1 MSLASFDT
9 VLPLPSR
16 RTGVR
21 RRGSAAS
28 QRALFLAGIVLAT
41 VGGFALTGNEAV
53 SQAAAQAGEDLT
65 RLLRA
70 MAALKAAI
78 ILPAAAAIVWRLG
91 APARLEVLAG
101 YALAGMSMSVS
112 LGLIWHMAHVS
123 AGAFLMH
130 AGLITTLVML
140 FRDKA
145 VGERLSGLLKTR
157 LRA

>member
-1 MSLASFDT
+1 M
-9 VLPLPSR
+9 
-16 RTGVR
+16 
-21 RRGSAAS
+21 
-28 QRALFLAGIVLAT
+28 
-41 VGGFALTGNEAV
+41 
-53 SQAAAQAGEDLT
+53 
-65 RLLRA
+65 
-70 MAALKAAI
+70 
-78 ILPAAAAIVWRLG
+78 
-91 APARLEVLAG
+91 LAG